1 MERIRGHIAV
11 LKQTSM
17 KHTISCICISLA
29 CLLSFGCGTERK
41 KAQAR
46 LEKAQTMF
54 EQGEFISAKNEI
66 DSIRALYPKEIDVL
80 KETLTLMRQVE
91 LKEAERNIAFCDSLL
106 PSHLQE
112 FEELKAT
119 FTFEKDT
126 AYDLFGTYVRKQQT
140 IERNVERSYIRS
152 GVNEQG
158 EVWLASVYFGG
169 KPILHTGLKLSTP
182 NGLYAETTAVPY
194 DGGLNYRF
202 EDLGN
207 TTEVVTYKGNNGLAA
222 LQFICDNEKERIR
235 AEYTGGKPYTLYIAD
250 GDKKAVADTYRLAVV
265 LSDIVRMTAE
275 KDKAEKR
282 IVYLNGKLA
291 D

>member
-29 CLLSFGCGTERK
+29 CLLSSGCGTERK
-41 KAQAR
+41 EAQAR
-46 LEKAQTMF
+46 LDKAQTMF

-106 PSHLQE
+106 PSRLQE

-126 AYDLFGTYVRKQQT
+126 AYDRLGTYIRKQQT

-169 KPILHTGLKLSTP
+169 KPILHTGLKLSTL
-182 NGLYAETTAVPY
+182 NGLYAETAAVPY

-207 TTEVVTYKGNNGLAA
+207 TTEVVTYKDNNGLTA

-250 GDKKAVADTYRLAVV
+250 GDKKTVADTYRLAVV

-275 KDKAEKR
+275 KEKAEKR
-282 IVYLNGKLA
+282 IAYLNGKLA